1 MANIKKILSILI
13 VLVFA
18 QNVCSVAGSVSIQAD
33 AYSQD
38 VQFTIDSMELGEVI
52 ETKVLYNVFYE
63 PIAFYLGFNNGYLIY
78 GLN

>member
-1 MANIKKILSILI
+1 MCSIIITRKDVVNMKKILSILI

-38 VQFTIDSMELGEVI
+38 VQFCRFTIE
-52 ETKVLYNVFYE
+52 
-63 PIAFYLGFNNGYLIY
+63 A
-78 GLN
+78 